1 MSQRSMSQRP
11 FHLASEGR
19 EAAAAAAV
27 RARGWKDAGAHQA
40 GAGCGRDE
48 RQRAER
54 RGRPRVRAAGKR
66 RSVPRNHGAC
76 RGPPACAS
84 CRADRSCGLAQA
96 ELVFLGLLG
105 ICDLPRKESKHFV
118 QTMQKERLLSP
129 HSRAC
134 VRVRVRVRVRVCVRA
149 CVRASVCAGAG
160 AGAGACARC
169 MHAYVRACVRAC
181 VCACVRVRVRVC
193 VCAVRACV
201 CAARMQA
208 CIHRRHAA
216 MQPCTPK

>member
-27 RARGWKDAGAHQA
+27 RVRGWKDAGAHQA

-54 RGRPRVRAAGKR
+54 RGRPRVRATGKR
-66 RSVPRNHGAC
+66 RASCVVRSVPRNHGAG

-84 CRADRSCGLAQA
+84 CRAERSCALAQA

-118 QTMQKERLLSP
+118 QTMQKERLPSP
-129 HSRAC
+129 PSRA
-134 VRVRVRVRVRVCVRA
+134 RVCV
-149 CVRASVCAGAG
+149 
-160 AGAGACARC
+160 CAR
-169 MHAYVRACVRAC
+169 ARARVRACVRAC
-181 VCACVRVRVRVC
+181 VRARVRLRVRGAC
-193 VCAVRACV
+193 MHMCVRACGCAGAGAFACARCMRA
-201 CAARMQA
+201 CAARMHA

-216 MQPCTPK
+216 MQPCTHK